1 MTPLSIFI
9 TEDVNLQFNDGVYTN
24 SSSSLERTCARC
36 RISDHFHIPTFTSIA
51 QNKTG

>member
-9 TEDVNLQFNDGVYTN
+9 TEVVNLEFNNGVYTN

-36 RISDHFHIPTFTSIA
+36 RVSDRFHKPDFTPIA